1 MVAKFLFF
9 TLRSRPDLT
18 LDYRRC
24 RFLLGAS
31 RFEQLPAD
39 TGTEVAFAGRA
50 FHEIVIQQDAQ
61 GLPSRSINF
70 GEAITGQVRYTRLIG
85 YLEQVDFPG
94 AAWCFAGAGQ
104 FFLSGYHVEYAG
116 FPGV

>member
-1 MVAKFLFF
+1 MEWQVLVAAPGDQYLVHFF
-9 TLRSRPDLT
+9 
-18 LDYRRC
+18 YR
-24 RFLLGAS
+24 
-31 RFEQLPAD
+31 
-39 TGTEVAFAGRA
+39 VAGVHNQYQPREALA